1 MFRYWHSRKA
11 LVLVTGLILTSVL
24 APTADANIVYPK
36 SVDLVSLQLAGRTP
50 SSTLPTLVNEF
61 ESRVMPHWSGLGVK
75 FNLGLF
81 DANPLKLSAPLY
93 CSGTQIT
100 SLLINIRKSYYQERN
115 ISDTKNRYLIAIAPK
130 FGCIWEGISLIA
142 SDVNVGGIVILQDTT
157 NAFVIAHEL
166 GHALGLGHSNLL
178 QCNSGAKDG
187 PWGTDCKGLEYGGAI
202 DLMSNVENLLPLS
215 TYHQWRLGL
224 MDSSS
229 IIQNWL
235 DQEVPLR
242 PVDATTG
249 QRAIFM
255 RDGGATYWVEY
266 RKASIENGY
275 RAGLVLYRTDPPPA
289 RFIASPN
296 PDDSTAGEAGAGLTT
311 DIWML
316 NLDNFRY
323 VQGLTSG
330 SMTLIPERT
339 FTTFSGNIT
348 LGVRLSNDGEIAN
361 VTIKRKRDLLAP
373 KKPILID
380 QKKWITSGTS
390 IVNENYLDSESDI
403 RNFELLVNGRITNIG
418 SESITAWSPTFLN
431 PINPPANILV
441 RNLPEGD
448 YDLSIRAVDYSG
460 NISPWSDSLRVFID
474 RSFPNASANFAAKSV
489 SSKSINLSWDG
500 TEDQGSGLCE
510 TRILNQD
517 DFVVHRDG
525 SRKNPTVSLPFG
537 VNSSF
542 KAETYDC
549 LGNGVS
555 FRVKADLK
563 FISASKT
570 KLVSKWT
577 QELDS
582 DKTSRFVCKLSC
594 SASITVK
601 DEFLVLTGSGTPD
614 IYLSGKKIGQA
625 KSVNSSTM
633 RISYSGNTNGRSQ
646 VLRVSGKNFS
656 LYGVATFKVNLSERK
671 EISRRELAQD
681 PSLEDPKQALLQARG
696 FSSSDFGGDWNVLP
710 MARGTTLQDP
720 TLDLCQPKYASDQ
733 NRLERRQVTV
743 FKNPSPFLF
752 LSSEVVKYKDVSSAI
767 DAFLELDSQ
776 VKKCKSDLGGI
787 DVSGQFETH
796 TFLEFPVG
804 SMSNQGMSKKVFVR
818 LNIGSGQAARSLIG
832 LYQFHGDIFSGVY
845 VVRAG
850 ENAFSDDEVLRWLE
864 VARVIENRLV
874 YTK

>member
-1 MFRYWHSRKA
+1 MFRYWLSRKV
-11 LVLVTGLILTSVL
+11 LVLVIGLILTSVL
-24 APTADANIVYPK
+24 APTANANIVYPK

-50 SSTLPTLVNEF
+50 TSTLPTLVNEF
-61 ESRVMPHWSGLGVK
+61 ENRVIPHWSGLGVK

-115 ISDTKNRYLIAIAPK
+115 ISDTKNRYLIAIAPR

-187 PWGTDCKGLEYGGAI
+187 PWGTDCKGLEYGGAV

-242 PVDATTG
+242 SVDATTG

-266 RKASIENGY
+266 RKASNENGY

-330 SMTLIPERT
+330 SMTLIPEKT

-373 KKPILID
+373 KRPILID

-403 RNFELLVNGRITNIG
+403 RNFELLVNGRITSIS
-418 SESITAWSPTFLN
+418 SESTTAWSPTFLN
-431 PINPPANILV
+431 PINPPANIFV
-441 RNLPEGD
+441 KNLPEGD

-460 NISPWSDSLRVFID
+460 NTSPWSDSLRVFID
-474 RSFPNASANFAAKSV
+474 RSFPNASANFSAKSV
-489 SSKSINLSWDG
+489 SSKSIILSWDG
-500 TEDQGSGLCE
+500 TKDQGSGLCE
-510 TRILNQD
+510 TRMLNED
-517 DFVVHRDG
+517 DFVLFRDR
-525 SRKNPTVSLPFG
+525 SKENPTLSIPVGLNKTFR
-537 VNSSF
+537 
-542 KAETYDC
+542 AETYDC
-549 LGNGVS
+549 LGNGVTVR
-555 FRVKADLK
+555 FNADSNL
-563 FISASKT
+563 IPASRT
-570 KLVSKWT
+570 KLIAKWT

-582 DKTSRFVCKLSC
+582 EGATRFICKLAC

-601 DEFLVLTGSGTPD
+601 DDFLVLTGSGSPD
-614 IYLSGKKIGQA
+614 IFLSGKKMGQA
-625 KSVNSSTM
+625 KAINSSSM
-633 RISYSGNTNGRSQ
+633 KIAYSGNTNGRSQ

-656 LYGVATFKVNLSERK
+656 FYGVATFKVKLSEK
-671 EISRRELAQD
+671 QEINRRELAPD
-681 PSLEDPKQALLQARG
+681 LSLEDSKQALLQMRG
-696 FSSSDFGGDWNVLP
+696 LTSNDFGGDWNVLP

-720 TLDLCQPKYASDQ
+720 TLDLCQPRYLSDQ
-733 NRLERRQVTV
+733 NRIERRQVTV
-743 FKNPSPFLF
+743 FKSPSPFLF
-752 LSSEVVKYKDVSSAI
+752 LSNEVVRYKDDNAANA
-767 DAFLELDSQ
+767 AFLELDSQ
-776 VKKCKSDLGGI
+776 VRKCKLDSGGV
-787 DVSGQFETH
+787 DVSGQFEKH
-796 TFLEFPVG
+796 IFLQFPNNSSSEQG
-804 SMSNQGMSKKVFVR
+804 SSKKVFVR
-818 LNIGSGQAARSLIG
+818 VNIGSGQNTRSLLG
-832 LYQFHGDIFSGVY
+832 LYQFHGDIFSGLY
-845 VVRAG
+845 IVRVG
-850 ENAFSDDEVLRWLE
+850 ENAFSDNEVSRWLE
-864 VARVIENRLV
+864 VAQIIENRLV
-874 YTK
+874 SKV